1 MSKGTTYNVKYLKVY
16 IFVVVFFKSRRCD
29 HHIGDRKKKLFN
41 YSSSQRENILLYIST
56 FECKQKKKKKGIII
70 STEEKDMPETRFE
83 TFVKLFVEN

>member
-1 MSKGTTYNVKYLKVY
+1 MIITSA
-16 IFVVVFFKSRRCD
+16 IE
-29 HHIGDRKKKLFN
+29 KKKII
-41 YSSSQRENILLYIST
+41 QRENILLYIST